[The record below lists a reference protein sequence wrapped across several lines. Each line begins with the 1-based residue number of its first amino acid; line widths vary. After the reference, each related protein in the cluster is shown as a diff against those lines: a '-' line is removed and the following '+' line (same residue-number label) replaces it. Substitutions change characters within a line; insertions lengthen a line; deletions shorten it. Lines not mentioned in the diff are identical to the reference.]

1 MHIRQGLFAASAI
14 AALAL
19 AGCSSDSGEETTPA
33 SASSAPEMS
42 ASATAQE
49 CLPVP
54 GDTIVVLDDDQLL
67 QNADNLI
74 PAINAGTYDAQP
86 AVVEALDVV
95 SDALDTDTLVA
106 LNKAVDIGRE
116 ASKDVA
122 TQFIADNSLT
132 APETG
137 TGSLVVGT
145 ANFSENITVG
155 EIYAAIL
162 MDAGF
167 DVEVR
172 SIGSRETYMPALT
185 SGEVDIVPEYA
196 ATAAEFLNKQENGAD
211 AESVATGDITVTSA
225 ALMTLGEATGLM
237 FGEASAA
244 QDQNAFAVTT
254 AFAEQYGV
262 STLSELAEACGPISL
277 GGPPECPER
286 PFCQPG
292 LEETYGLEFND
303 FQSLDAGGPLTK
315 TAIQQGQVAL
325 GLVFSSDGS
334 LA

>member
-1 MHIRQGLFAASAI
+1 MHIRQGLLAASAI

-19 AGCSSDSGEETTPA
+19 AGCSSNSGEETAPT
-33 SASSAPEMS
+33 SASSTAETS
-42 ASATAQE
+42 ASATAQA

-54 GDTIVVLDDDQLL
+54 GDTIVVLADDKLL
-67 QNADNLI
+67 QNSDNLI
-74 PAINAGTYDAQP
+74 PAINAATYDAQP
-86 AVVEALDVV
+86 AVVEALNVV
-95 SDALDTDTLVA
+95 SGALDTDTLVA
-106 LNKAVDIGRE
+106 LNKAVDIDRE
-116 ASKDVA
+116 TSEDVA
-122 TQFIADNSLT
+122 AQFIADNSLT

-155 EIYAAIL
+155 EIYATIL
-162 MDAGF
+162 TDAGF

-211 AESVATGDITVTSA
+211 AETVATGDIAVTSA

-262 STLSELAEACGPISL
+262 STLSELAEVCGAISL

-286 PFCQPG
+286 PYCQPG

-315 TAIQQGQVAL
+315 TAIQEGQVAL
-325 GLVFSSDGS
+325 GLVFSSDGG